1 MICST
6 PSSSAFRAEK
16 EEELSTDAHIAIVG
30 RPNVGKSSFL
40 NTLVGSERAVVSEIP
55 GTTRD
60 SLDTAM
66 EFRGRSLVLVDTA
79 GIRRRG
85 RVEQG
90 IEHYALLRTAHAL
103 ERADVA
109 ILLTDAIEGVTAQDT
124 HIAGYA
130 LEAAVGLVLAVNKW
144 DVVDRGEDMTAQVE
158 AEVAREFHFAPW
170 MRHHFVSA
178 KTGRNVE
185 ATLEDALKVV
195 DERKK
200 RIPTS
205 DLHKLLTEA
214 IAAHPPSPHRGKE
227 VRFRHIT
234 QARGKAPH
242 LRVLRRPAR
251 RRALHVCALSRES
264 HPRALRVSGHPD
276 QARVQGFVR
285 MSDPATLLGLVI
297 VALVGY
303 GIGSISSGYLVGKI
317 YRNVDLRTVGSGS
330 TGATNTF
337 RTLGRGAG
345 LLVAVFDILKGA
357 LAVLFA
363 QLLFSIDSDAR
374 HLAEALAAVGAVAGH
389 CWPPLLQGRGGRG
402 VATGF
407 GALLFVATPA
417 WASAVAFFA
426 IGLALTRMV
435 SVGSLASVVGALLG
449 YLLFTWTG
457 WLSFSWATLAF
468 ILVGGSIVYVRHIA
482 NIQRILRGAEPRIGA
497 RS

>member
-1 MICST
+1 MSRAVVAVVGRPNVGKST
-6 PSSSAFRAEK
+6 FFNRIVGERVAIVEDLPGTTRDRIYATAEWRCREFSLIDTGGLDDPRVGEMEAAVRRQAEAAIAEADVVLFIVDAQSGILPVEHDVADQLRRSRKPVILVANKADSWRGEAQAAEFYELGLGDPFPVSAIQGHGTGDLLDAVVERLPAEK

-109 ILLTDAIEGVTAQDT
+109 ILLTDATEGVTAQDT

-234 QARGKAPH
+234 QARGKAPTFVFFVDPPEGVH
-242 LRVLRRPAR
+242 FTYAR
-251 RRALHVCALSRES
+251 YLENRIRERFGFPGTPIKLEFRA
-264 HPRALRVSGHPD
+264 
-276 QARVQGFVR
+276 
-285 MSDPATLLGLVI
+285 
-297 VALVGY
+297 
-303 GIGSISSGYLVGKI
+303 
-317 YRNVDLRTVGSGS
+317 
-330 TGATNTF
+330 
-337 RTLGRGAG
+337 
-345 LLVAVFDILKGA
+345 
-357 LAVLFA
+357 
-363 QLLFSIDSDAR
+363 
-374 HLAEALAAVGAVAGH
+374 
-389 CWPPLLQGRGGRG
+389 
-402 VATGF
+402 
-407 GALLFVATPA
+407 
-417 WASAVAFFA
+417 
-426 IGLALTRMV
+426 
-435 SVGSLASVVGALLG
+435 
-449 YLLFTWTG
+449 
-457 WLSFSWATLAF
+457 SF
-468 ILVGGSIVYVRHIA
+468 
-482 NIQRILRGAEPRIGA
+482 E
-497 RS
+497 

>member
-1 MICST
+1 VSRAVVAVVGRPNVGKST
-6 PSSSAFRAEK
+6 LFNRIVGERVAIVEDLPGTTRDRIYATAEWRGREFSLIDTGGLDDPRAGAMEAAVRRQAEAAIAEADVVLFTVDAQSGILPVEHDVADQLRRSRKPVILVANKADSWRGEAQAAEFYELGLGDPFPVSAIQGHGTGDLLDAVVDRLPAEK

-66 EFRGRSLVLVDTA
+66 EFRGRRLVLVDTA

-85 RVEQG
+85 RIEQG

-109 ILLTDAIEGVTAQDT
+109 ILLTDATEGVTAQDT

-130 LEAAVGLVLAVNKW
+130 LEAAVGMVLAVNKW

-234 QARGKAPH
+234 QARGKAPTFVFFVDPPEGVH
-242 LRVLRRPAR
+242 FTYAR
-251 RRALHVCALSRES
+251 YLENRIRE
-264 HPRALRVSGHPD
+264 RF
-276 QARVQGFVR
+276 GF
-285 MSDPATLLGLVI
+285 PG
-297 VALVGY
+297 
-303 GIGSISSGYLVGKI
+303 
-317 YRNVDLRTVGSGS
+317 
-330 TGATNTF
+330 
-337 RTLGRGAG
+337 
-345 LLVAVFDILKGA
+345 
-357 LAVLFA
+357 
-363 QLLFSIDSDAR
+363 
-374 HLAEALAAVGAVAGH
+374 
-389 CWPPLLQGRGGRG
+389 
-402 VATGF
+402 
-407 GALLFVATPA
+407 TPIKLEFK
-417 WASAVAFFA
+417 ASF
-426 IGLALTRMV
+426 
-435 SVGSLASVVGALLG
+435 
-449 YLLFTWTG
+449 
-457 WLSFSWATLAF
+457 
-468 ILVGGSIVYVRHIA
+468 
-482 NIQRILRGAEPRIGA
+482 E
-497 RS
+497 